1 MISPPDRAQLP
12 DRAELVEAARLS
24 IARGSKSFSLAS
36 RLFDRATRE
45 RVWLLYAWCRECDDL
60 TDGQSLG
67 FAAGTAPTDDAFARL
82 AFLTTATERALA
94 GEPTG
99 ALPFE
104 ALRRVASE
112 CAIPPVFVRAHL
124 DGFALDAADW
134 RPRSEADLLRYCYHV
149 AGVVGCMM
157 AVVMGVAP
165 DDRDTLDRASDLGIA
180 FQLANIARDIAD
192 DAQAGRCYLPADWLA
207 EAGIGEGD
215 PMAPQHREA
224 LAAIGTRLAALS
236 AAYERSAV
244 AGAARLPFRAR
255 WAVLAAAA
263 IYGAIGRK
271 VAARGPH
278 AWDSRVI
285 IRKRRKLA
293 SVAAAFTAAA
303 GLTAPDPGRAGLWTR
318 SA

>member
-1 MISPPDRAQLP
+1 M
-12 DRAELVEAARLS
+12 VEAARLS

-45 RVWLLYAWCRECDDL
+45 RVWLLYAWCRECDDI
-60 TDGQSLG
+60 TDGQVLG
-67 FAAGTAPTDDAFARL
+67 HAAETAPEDSAGDRL
-82 AFLTTATERALA
+82 ATLYSASERALA

-99 ALPFE
+99 ELAFE
-104 ALRRVASE
+104 ALRLVVAE
-112 CAIPPVFVRAHL
+112 CAIPAEFVRAHL

-134 RPRSEADLLRYCYHV
+134 RPRTEADLLRYCYHV

-157 AVVMGVAP
+157 AVVMGVEP

-180 FQLANIARDIAD
+180 FQLNNIARDIGD
-192 DAQAGRCYLPADWLA
+192 DARAGRCYLPAEWLTQG
-207 EAGIGEGD
+207 GIGEGEL
-215 PMAPQHREA
+215 MAPRHREA
-224 LAAIGTRLAALS
+224 LAAIGARLAALS

-271 VAARGPH
+271 VAFRGPF
-278 AWDSRVI
+278 AWDRRVV

-293 SVAAAFTAAA
+293 SLASALAAAA

-318 SA
+318 SPSR